1 MVSVARFWVMQKF
14 RGLHQH
20 IRHIDQNWRNNA
32 SHAHSQIPPM
42 CCHARFVI
50 HSFLDLLTD
59 TMKDKSHFDTH
70 NKPQQKTTI
79 HPTLV

>member
-1 MVSVARFWVMQKF
+1 
-14 RGLHQH
+14 
-20 IRHIDQNWRNNA
+20 
-32 SHAHSQIPPM
+32 M

-50 HSFLDLLTD
+50 HSLLDLLTD